1 MTSVTADDGV
11 WAAVLAAQVMVNFAD
26 CWSPMTE
33 EISKVM
39 GDGTGGPFALGEG
52 AGKWYGAAS
61 KLQEAQ
67 QSLTELTGGLPRDY
81 WDGDD
86 RAAFDTEV
94 SNLAA
99 ELGDAHNYA
108 MAVAIT
114 LTTLTVPIGAWPLL
128 CDGIGV
134 VEAAMAAAFYV
145 AAASVIGD
153 FGLSESLFLEGEA
166 VTGTCVSVIN
176 ASMAVLVSLMAAA
189 TAAIV
194 VADTADISAQQ
205 GHGDTGIAGE
215 FGKAVVDSAAEVAMT
230 VALDHHSHKGEGGEG
245 GEGEGAG
252 KHEAG
257 EGGEG
262 SEGSHEGGSGGDEG
276 GSGSHEGG
284 SGGDEGGSG
293 THEGSSGSDEGG
305 DSGRGQHERGEGG
318 GKHEAPEDPISTV
331 TKDRLKEKGEEK
343 VGEGVT
349 PGLQGLINQG
359 VGAAVPG
366 WNNPDAPKPS
376 DEQWGAGEE

>member
-81 WDGDD
+81 WDGED

-134 VEAAMAAAFYV
+134 VEAALAAAFYV

-166 VTGTCVSVIN
+166 VTETCMTVIN
-176 ASMAVLVSLMAAA
+176 ASMMVLVSLMAAA
-189 TAAIV
+189 TAAIA
-194 VADTADISAQQ
+194 VADVADISAQQ

-215 FGKAVVDSAAEVAMT
+215 FGQAVVDSSAEVAMT
-230 VALDHHSHKGEGGEG
+230 VALDRYSHKGEGGEG
-245 GEGEGAG
+245 E
-252 KHEAG
+252 
-257 EGGEG
+257 
-262 SEGSHEGGSGGDEG
+262 SGGR
-276 GSGSHEGG
+276 HA
-284 SGGDEGGSG
+284 
-293 THEGSSGSDEGG
+293 
-305 DSGRGQHERGEGG
+305 
-318 GKHEAPEDPISTV
+318 APEDPISTV
-331 TKDRLKEKGEEK
+331 TKDRLKEKGREK

-349 PGLQGLINQG
+349 PGLQSLINQG
-359 VGAAVPG
+359 VGAADPG

-376 DEQWGAGEE
+376 DEQWGEGEE